1 MKYIVGSCKDTSLQN
16 IAKDEI
22 FKHYSKAIAINT
34 DESQDSLYKLLNRI
48 SNSIIEHSNAKGL
61 AINLYDK
68 DNLELKPYITL
79 KNAAKTLA
87 RVDKIRISKNE
98 EKAIL
103 DGKTYRGF
111 KGINKMRKKTDIEK

>member
-22 FKHYSKAIAINT
+22 FTHYSKVISINA
-34 DESQDSLYKLLNRI
+34 DESQDSLYELLNRI
-48 SNSIIEHSNAKGL
+48 SNSIIEHSNAQGL

-87 RVDKIRISKNE
+87 
-98 EKAIL
+98 
-103 DGKTYRGF
+103 
-111 KGINKMRKKTDIEK
+111 

>member
-79 KNAAKTLA
+79 KMQLKHLLELI
-87 RVDKIRISKNE
+87 K
-98 EKAIL
+98 
-103 DGKTYRGF
+103 
-111 KGINKMRKKTDIEK
+111 